1 MLYPLLLVHNTSLD
15 LKLYLNFFFFSKR
28 KNYFLP
34 FKAEQNIN
42 FVEIHLKMSF
52 FFSMIFFTILDVEK
66 FHSGAILSEKI

>member
-1 MLYPLLLVHNTSLD
+1 MCLVYSVLKKLFYFQQD
-15 LKLYLNFFFFSKR
+15 LFYTWEEYVF
-28 KNYFLP
+28 
-34 FKAEQNIN
+34 AEQNIN

>member
-1 MLYPLLLVHNTSLD
+1 MSTTSCTQYFVRFEALLEF
-15 LKLYLNFFFFSKR
+15 FFFFSKR

-42 FVEIHLKMSF
+42 FVEIHLKMRF

>member
-1 MLYPLLLVHNTSLD
+1 MLCPLLLVHNTSLD
-15 LKLYLNFFFFSKR
+15 LKLYLNFFFFFSKK

-52 FFSMIFFTILDVEK
+52 F
-66 FHSGAILSEKI
+66 